1 MELVDDISDDDRP
14 VFFPSVA
21 QLPQDRY
28 EQERPVLE
36 RHRDSADVQRPS
48 DASSR
53 LSGERHLHQSGKPL
67 IFLVNVT

>member
-36 RHRDSADVQRPS
+36 RHRDSVDVRRPS

-53 LSGERHLHQSGKPL
+53 LSGERHLRQSGKPL